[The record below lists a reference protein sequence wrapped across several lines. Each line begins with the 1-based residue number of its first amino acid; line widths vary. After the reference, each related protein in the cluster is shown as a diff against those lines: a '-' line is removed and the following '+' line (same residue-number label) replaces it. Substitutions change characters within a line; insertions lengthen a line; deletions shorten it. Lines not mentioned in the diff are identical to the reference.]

1 MSTYKTL
8 IDGGFSPAQPLQV
21 RKSLSVKEL
30 GKTYT
35 LDFVGENPSA
45 EFVIDNYIIR
55 DGVRCDRMVLA
66 LLEDGTPEKWA
77 QVFVELKGH
86 DSLHG
91 MEQLI
96 ATVRNQLFA
105 DASNAIRRAR
115 LVATSFPSNKA
126 NPKVEKLK
134 REFAR
139 LGIDYRTIKPGQ
151 RDRL

>member
-1 MSTYKTL
+1 MSTYKVL
-8 IDGGFSPAQPLQV
+8 IDKGFIPAQPLQV

-35 LDFVGENPSA
+35 VDFADAHPSA

-55 DGVRCDRMVLA
+55 EGIRCDRMALA
-66 LLEDGTPEKWA
+66 LFEDGGREKWA

-91 MEQLI
+91 MEQLL
-96 ATVRNQLFA
+96 ATVRNELFI
-105 DASNAIRRAR
+105 DASNVIRRAR